1 MSFFELLKTKPHI
14 LFDSGEF
21 RLENPSTELSS
32 QINLKENSLSIKA
45 CEIISEPI
53 NIFFMPSEVAKKAFN
68 LSICLEN
75 LSSCELRIF
84 DLTENNNLI
93 SINLQKESS
102 LKVFMLCDSTKTLK
116 NSSDFSSSSKTSIT
130 CEKSSRLSFY
140 TFCFGDSIQERKINV
155 ELTGEH
161 AECDFKWLSVPSK
174 NGKVSN
180 QIELKHLASNCKSS
194 QLNKSLLREKSVCEF
209 SGEITVGD
217 SITGTEASQLSRALL
232 LSHDA
237 KMHNRPHLKISS
249 EDVKCSHGVSIGHLD
264 ENELFYL
271 ISRGISQ
278 DEAKKLLVKGF
289 CQEIISKDVLLF
301 PLLNQLCEDR

>member
-1 MSFFELLKTKPHI
+1 MNFFELLKTKPHI
-14 LFDSGEF
+14 LFDLGEF
-21 RLENPSTELSS
+21 RLENLPTELSS
-32 QINLKENSLSIKA
+32 QISLKENSLLINAGEAVSQ
-45 CEIISEPI
+45 PI
-53 NIFFMPSEVAKKAFN
+53 NIFFTPSNISNTNN

-75 LSSCELRIF
+75 FSSCELRIF

-93 SINLQKESS
+93 SVNLQKESS
-102 LKVFMLCDSTKTLK
+102 LKFFMFCDSTKTLK
-116 NSSDFSSSSKTSIT
+116 NSVNSSETSIT
-130 CEKSSRLSFY
+130 CGKLSRLSFY
-140 TFCFGDSIQERKINV
+140 TFCFGDSIQERKINA
-155 ELTGEH
+155 ELMGEY
-161 AECDFKWLSVPSK
+161 AECDFEWLSVPGK

-237 KMHNRPHLKISS
+237 KMHNRPHLKISA

-289 CQEIISKDVLLF
+289 CQEIILKDALLF
-301 PLLNQLCEDR
+301 PLLNQLCEGR